1 MRRLLTFLLAL
12 ALVAPAATQTAPV
25 AATGTAQ
32 PMLFPAPWNPTG
44 DYIEAGQDEPGYR
57 QWIVAAPWRAGQVR
71 LFHDYLTQSGVSF
84 VAPTWQLLRTAS
96 DWRRC
101 GADPFEIPPQNE
113 WANIVNTLRY
123 VRDHVVP
130 LVGPVEPVSVFRNST
145 LNRCAGGAPESVHR
159 SMSAIDFVPL
169 QPIGREAMM
178 RRLCSEHQR
187 QGPRF
192 NAGLG
197 FYAKMRFHVD
207 SWKYRTWGR
216 NDHGHLACPKVVQ
229 PTILAAAPAGGIGA
243 SETSTAP
250 ATVSAAPL
258 LKPRETVSTLPVKDP
273 LAPL

>member
-1 MRRLLTFLLAL
+1 MRRLLTPLFAFAL
-12 ALVAPAATQTAPV
+12 AAPAA
-25 AATGTAQ
+25 AQ
-32 PMLFPAPWNPTG
+32 PVVQPTQPLLYPAPWNPIA
-44 DYIEAGQDEPGYR
+44 DYVEAGQDEPGYR
-57 QWIVAAPWRAGQVR
+57 RWIAANPWRAGQVR
-71 LFHDYLTQSGVSF
+71 AFHDYLTSSGVSF
-84 VAPTWQLLRTAS
+84 IAPTWQLLRTAS
-96 DWRRC
+96 DWRKC
-101 GADPFEIPPQNE
+101 GAEPFEVPPGDE

-130 LVGPVEPVSVFRNST
+130 LVGPVEPVSVFRNEA

-169 QPIGREAMM
+169 TPIGREAMIA
-178 RRLCSEHQR
+178 RLCGEHQR

-216 NDHGHLACPKVVQ
+216 DDHGHIACPKVGV
-229 PTILAAAPAGGIGA
+229 PAPVIASAPAGGIGA
-243 SETSTAP
+243 ADTSPTSTTAS
-250 ATVSAAPL
+250 VSATPL
-258 LKPRETVSTLPVKDP
+258 LKPRESVSTLPVKDP

>member
-1 MRRLLTFLLAL
+1 MMRRLMSGLLAL
-12 ALVAPAATQTAPV
+12 AVAAPV
-25 AATGTAQ
+25 GAQ
-32 PMLFPAPWNPTG
+32 SSPMLMPAPWSPTA
-44 DYIEAGQDEPGYR
+44 DYVEPGQDEPGYR
-57 QWIVAAPWRAGQVR
+57 QWIARGPWRSGQVR
-71 LFHDYLTQSGVSF
+71 LFHDYLTGSGVSY

-101 GADPFEIPPQNE
+101 GAEPFEVPPQDE

-123 VRDHVVP
+123 VRDYVVP
-130 LVGPVEPVSVFRNST
+130 AIGPVEPVSVFRNAA

-169 QPIGREAMM
+169 QPIGRETMIG
-178 RRLCSEHQR
+178 RLCAEHKR

-197 FYAKMRFHVD
+197 FYSKMRFHVD

-216 NDHGHLACPKVVQ
+216 NDHGHLACPKLDLPPPV
-229 PTILAAAPAGGIGA
+229 LAAAPTGGIGSA
-243 SETSTAP
+243 ETSTSAVVVGAAP
-250 ATVSAAPL
+250 A

>member
-1 MRRLLTFLLAL
+1 MRSLAFVLFALAL
-12 ALVAPAATQTAPV
+12 ATPAPTQPSVGAAHS
-25 AATGTAQ
+25 AQ
-32 PMLFPAPWNPTG
+32 PMLIPAPWNPVA
-44 DYIEAGQDEPGYR
+44 DYVEPGQDEPGYR
-57 QWIVAAPWRAGQVR
+57 QWIAAAPWRAGQVR
-71 LFHDYLTQSGVSF
+71 LFHDYLTASGVSY

-101 GADPFEIPPQNE
+101 GAEPFEVPAQDE

-130 LVGPVEPVSVFRNST
+130 AVGPVEPVSVFRNEA

-178 RRLCSEHQR
+178 RRLCAEHQR

-216 NDHGHLACPKVVQ
+216 DDHGHLACPKVVVQ
-229 PTILAAAPAGGIGA
+229 PPVLAKAPAGGVGA
-243 SETSTAP
+243 AETAAAASA
-250 ATVSAAPL
+250 VSATPAV
-258 LKPRETVSTLPVKDP
+258 KPRETVSTLPVSDP